1 MTKVLVLT
9 VLALT
14 ALSGRA
20 QTMKEIFSDLPDS
33 ILPTLTRNDRLDCI
47 DFIEN
52 NLTNTVNNALD
63 GKTRLT
69 VLTDSLAKI
78 QLSLMTEVQIC
89 KLPVESVPNGQTDGF
104 VICLVHS
111 SDVRGWDSVLRF
123 YDSAWRPL
131 DASRMITLPRTEDFI
146 VHADSVDST
155 GYANIVNKAGL
166 PLVRADFN
174 GTCITL
180 SYTSSNSADHG
191 FRESVLPYVR
201 PEIRMGW
208 DARQRRFVR
217 L

>member
-1 MTKVLVLT
+1 MTKVLILT

-14 ALSGRA
+14 ALPGRA

-52 NLTNTVNNALD
+52 NLTNEVNNVLD

-69 VLTDSLAKI
+69 LLTDSLAKI
-78 QLSLMTEVQIC
+78 RLSLMTEVQIC
-89 KLPVESVPNGQTDGF
+89 KLPVASTSAGQTGGF

-131 DASRMITLPRTEDFI
+131 DASRMITMPQTEDFI
-146 VHADSVDST
+146 MRADSVD
-155 GYANIVNKAGL
+155 GVCYANIVDKAGL
-166 PLVRADFN
+166 PLVRTDFN
-174 GTCITL
+174 GTCLTL
-180 SYTSSNSADHG
+180 SYTSSNSADSD
-191 FRESVLPYVR
+191 FRETVLPYVR
-201 PEIRMGW
+201 PEIRMQW
-208 DARQRRFVR
+208 DAGLMKFVR
-217 L
+217 P